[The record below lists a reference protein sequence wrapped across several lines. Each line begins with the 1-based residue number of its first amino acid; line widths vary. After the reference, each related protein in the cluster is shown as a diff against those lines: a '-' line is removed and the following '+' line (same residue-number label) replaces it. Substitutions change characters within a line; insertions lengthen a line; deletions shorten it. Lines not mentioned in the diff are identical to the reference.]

1 MWPFRKID
9 TSTSDRPDP
18 EAAQRDLER
27 TRAETEQVRLF
38 SLELRALRQRN
49 HLAEAFLRAA
59 DTRRGK

>member
-9 TSTSDRPDP
+9 TSTPDQP
-18 EAAQRDLER
+18 DVAGAQRDLER

-38 SLELRALRQRN
+38 SLELRAIRQRN

-59 DTRRGK
+59 DSRRGQ